1 MGCQLAL
8 EMISL
13 AQNCAVSAVHWKQA
27 PHPKYCFRGQFFGG
41 ACKTS
46 KLIPKF
52 FMGVCSGKSI
62 HILFQMW
69 SKLVQD
75 KYPKGRVGDGKNKTH
90 LAEPLGQ
97 FPKFFIGVHTVVPHL
112 YSRFNLTL
120 FRFGGVIIKKPFRN
134 PQSDFNMASSSLYL
148 IQCVFYLMKLQC
160 FVFTSA
166 TCCDWL
172 AFIHLILTVNIAV
185 ACDVR

>member
-27 PHPKYCFRGQFFGG
+27 LHPKYCFRGSFFWGG
-41 ACKTS
+41 LAKPLSWFLNFSWVYALGNLFTS
-46 KLIPKF
+46 YFKYGQNWCRISTQKA
-52 FMGVCSGKSI
+52 V
-62 HILFQMW
+62 
-69 SKLVQD
+69 LVME
-75 KYPKGRVGDGKNKTH
+75 KNKTH

-148 IQCVFYLMKLQC
+148 IQCVFLFDEIAMFCLYFCNVLWLIGIYSFNTDGQY
-160 FVFTSA
+160 
-166 TCCDWL
+166 CCCLW
-172 AFIHLILTVNIAV
+172 
-185 ACDVR
+185 C

>member
-1 MGCQLAL
+1 M
-8 EMISL
+8 STSP
-13 AQNCAVSAVHWKQA
+13 QNDFSRPNLCCFSCTLKTSTAPKILLPGAV
-27 PHPKYCFRGQFFGG
+27 FFGG
-41 ACKTS
+41 GACRTS

-148 IQCVFYLMKLQC
+148 IQCVFL
-160 FVFTSA
+160 F
-166 TCCDWL
+166 DE
-172 AFIHLILTVNIAV
+172 IAMFCLYFCNV
-185 ACDVR
+185 L

>member
-1 MGCQLAL
+1 VLFEL
-8 EMISL
+8 YTENKHRT
-13 AQNCAVSAVHWKQA
+13 QNTAS
-27 PHPKYCFRGQFFGG
+27 GGSFFGG

-97 FPKFFIGVHTVVPHL
+97 FPKFFYWSAHCGP
-112 YSRFNLTL
+112 
-120 FRFGGVIIKKPFRN
+120 
-134 PQSDFNMASSSLYL
+134 AL
-148 IQCVFYLMKLQC
+148 IF
-160 FVFTSA
+160 
-166 TCCDWL
+166 
-172 AFIHLILTVNIAV
+172 
-185 ACDVR
+185 